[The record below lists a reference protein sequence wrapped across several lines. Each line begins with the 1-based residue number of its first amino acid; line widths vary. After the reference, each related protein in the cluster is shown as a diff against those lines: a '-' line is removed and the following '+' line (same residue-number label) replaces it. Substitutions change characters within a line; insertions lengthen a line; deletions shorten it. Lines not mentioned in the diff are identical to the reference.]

1 MGSVSDTMTLHDRLK
16 QDLATALA
24 ARDLETARVL
34 RTLVAAI
41 DNAAAVAP
49 GPALGTVGAADVP
62 RRRVSDDEAMS
73 IVRSEADE
81 LAAAIATYETHDRT
95 RCRGRAALATRRGR
109 PVPGGTLSVVRSVLG
124 DVPAAELGVT
134 AAHEHLIIDSPV
146 VVATFPQIHLPSVKD
161 AVAELE
167 PWRAAG
173 LGAVVDAMPVAQ
185 GGDADRLALISR
197 RTGLHVVAATGRHTA
212 KYDVGTV
219 PDDLSALA
227 DRFLA
232 DLTRRE
238 HPCGVIKVSTGPDG
252 VDRRARLVFGAAAL
266 ASAETGA
273 PILTH
278 CENGKGGIEQLG
290 LLTDLGVDL
299 GRVALSHTDKV
310 DDPGYHRELLANGVN
325 LVYDQ
330 CLRRPAVTAGLLVAM
345 LADGHAGRLM
355 LGTDGARRSMWSS
368 LGGHPGL
375 ASLLTDFV
383 PSLRGTGVEPAT
395 ITALL
400 VDNPARWLAWRT

>member
-1 MGSVSDTMTLHDRLK
+1 MT
-16 QDLATALA
+16 
-24 ARDLETARVL
+24 
-34 RTLVAAI
+34 
-41 DNAAAVAP
+41 
-49 GPALGTVGAADVP
+49 
-62 RRRVSDDEAMS
+62 
-73 IVRSEADE
+73 
-81 LAAAIATYETHDRT
+81 
-95 RCRGRAALATRRGR
+95 
-109 PVPGGTLSVVRSVLG
+109 VVRTVLG
-124 DVPAAELGVT
+124 DVPAAELGIT

-146 VVATFPQIHLPSVKD
+146 VAATFPDIHLPSVDD

-167 PWRAAG
+167 PWRRAG

-185 GGDADRLALISR
+185 GGDPDRLALISR

-212 KYDVGTV
+212 KYDVGAL
-219 PDDLSALA
+219 PDDV
-227 DRFLA
+227 A
-232 DLTRRE
+232 DLTDRFVADLTGPE

-252 VDRRARLVFGAAAL
+252 VDRRAQMVFGAAAF
-266 ASAETGA
+266 ASAATGA

-278 CENGKGGIEQLG
+278 CEDGMGGMEQLG
-290 LLTDLGVDL
+290 LLTDLGIDP

-310 DDPGYHRELLANGVN
+310 DDPGYHRELLATGVN

-330 CLRRPAVTAGLLVAM
+330 CLRRPAVTTGLLVAM

-383 PSLRGTGVEPAT
+383 PSLRGTGVEQAT
-395 ITALL
+395 MTALL
-400 VDNPARWLAWRT
+400 VDNPARWLAWRI